1 MPLRCSITTSQ
12 STLVRLR
19 RQAQIWYFGAGRIE
33 YQDDVEKREEGFE
46 AKFIHDEELRVRAL
60 ARRNKLLGN
69 WAAGHLGLTGDAAIT
84 YANELVTADIENQS
98 DDDTLRKV
106 SGDLAQTGILP
117 EQVAE
122 KNDGV
127 NAGCV
132 GTDRNWPLVETG

>member
-1 MPLRCSITTSQ
+1 M
-12 STLVRLR
+12 
-19 RQAQIWYFGAGRIE
+19 
-33 YQDDVEKREEGFE
+33 
-46 AKFIHDEELRVRAL
+46 
-60 ARRNKLLGN
+60 
-69 WAAGHLGLTGDAAIT
+69 TGDAAIT

-106 SGDLAQTGILP
+106 SGGLAQTGILP